1 MLMWASIIMLS
12 GCAYF
17 SKKIDISSLNSINN
31 SISKDVKPCSQ
42 AEVSAI
48 FSQRDGYTN
57 FSKMKDKPLYPEPG
71 VRWKLK
77 PIDGKSIVSLRLSA
91 QSEYF
96 NDKIFYYF
104 FKTKD
109 WDGEKA
115 ILWVPGFGVNDFAF
129 RFIRKFF
136 YEELK
141 RGYAVLVYVL
151 PYHLDRLKEGKKEG
165 EGLITGN
172 ILTNINTLHALSSEL
187 NVGYQFLRSKGVVK
201 IGAWAGSIGASALT
215 ILATDREFDHI
226 ALMIPILDWNTMI
239 FHPVFNNIRN
249 NLRSSFCNDDT
260 IRDAYSLVSPISY
273 PLNITPDRVLI
284 QYAFFD
290 QLTPAEKVRTY
301 AEKRNIKR
309 VIGYRKSHASILL
322 DSSVYKDYVKF
333 LQYIR

>member
-1 MLMWASIIMLS
+1 MLLSAFIVMPS

-31 SISKDVKPCSQ
+31 SISKEVKPCSQ

-48 FSQRDGYTN
+48 FSRKDDYTK
-57 FSKMKDKPLYPEPG
+57 FSKIEEKPLTPEPG
-71 VRWKLK
+71 VRWELK
-77 PIDGKSIVSLRLSA
+77 PIDGKSIVASRLSA

-104 FKTKD
+104 FTTKD
-109 WDGEKA
+109 WDGKKA
-115 ILWVPGFGVNDFAF
+115 ILWVPGFGVSDFAF

-151 PYHLDRLKEGKKEG
+151 PYHLDRRKEGKKEG

-172 ILTNINTLHALSSEL
+172 VLTNINTLHALSSEL
-187 NVGYQFLRSKGVVK
+187 NVGYQFLRSKGVVT

-215 ILATDREFDHI
+215 ILAADREFDHI
-226 ALMIPILDWNTMI
+226 ALMIPILDWNTII
-239 FHPVFNNIRN
+239 FHPVFHNIRN
-249 NLRSSFCNDDT
+249 DLRSPFCNDDT
-260 IRDAYSLVSPISY
+260 IRNAYSLVSPTSY
-273 PLNITPDRVLI
+273 PLNINPDRVLI

-301 AEKRNIKR
+301 AERRNIKR

-322 DSSVYKDYVKF
+322 DSSVYEDYAKF
-333 LQYIR
+333 LQDIK